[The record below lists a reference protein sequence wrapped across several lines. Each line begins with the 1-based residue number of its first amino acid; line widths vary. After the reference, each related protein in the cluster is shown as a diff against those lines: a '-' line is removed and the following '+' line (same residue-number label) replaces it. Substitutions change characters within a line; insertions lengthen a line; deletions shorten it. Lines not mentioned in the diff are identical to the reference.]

1 MPGCLN
7 RILSATALAW
17 CVMYCSRCNVSSLT
31 TRAAFPE
38 TPCFCR
44 KRGAAA
50 CLLTVRLRGG
60 QGDEPVR
67 NVGVGIGLSKSGAG
81 GHVVRRLTPGFPAEA
96 CGHISAKDV
105 LLAIDGVTVDGVD
118 TFEVMKKLRGRVGT
132 NVELLL
138 QRAQPAG
145 ESVTFSVTL
154 TRERASP
161 ADEAATKLEN
171 SVEQSACA
179 AAAAQH
185 DQEITAVKAQEA
197 SLGDANGIELRHA
210 QPVATVVAPLATE
223 QHNAVEAP
231 AEAAQPTQQCPKT
244 VGIGLTEKTAG
255 ICTVAKLLPGS
266 AAAAAGTLVVG
277 DVVVDVAGTDV
288 RGLPKSEVRQCLA
301 ERLCHCHVGRRPVW
315 TGQRSS
321 LHHPA

>member
-1 MPGCLN
+1 M
-7 RILSATALAW
+7 
-17 CVMYCSRCNVSSLT
+17 
-31 TRAAFPE
+31 
-38 TPCFCR
+38 
-44 KRGAAA
+44 
-50 CLLTVRLRGG
+50 
-60 QGDEPVR
+60 
-67 NVGVGIGLSKSGAG
+67 
-81 GHVVRRLTPGFPAEA
+81 RRLTPGFPAEA

-138 QRAQPAG
+138 QRAQPTG

-185 DQEITAVKAQEA
+185 DQAAQESTAVKAQEA

-277 DVVVDVAGTDV
+277 DVVVDVAGTNV
-288 RGLPKSEVRQCLA
+288 RGLPKRQVRQSLD
-301 ERLCHCHVGRRPVW
+301 EWLCHCHVGRRPV
-315 TGQRSS
+315 
-321 LHHPA
+321 